1 MSMSNKRRRHE
12 QRFGRVTTRPKA
24 RGPTRTE
31 VRDAVLVA
39 SEHRCEWCGAPANQ
53 VQPRCY
59 GAQADERKSM
69 AVLAAWCGTC
79 DPKIGAVSAFG
90 HPSRFASDP
99 PWKKG

>member
-1 MSMSNKRRRHE
+1 
-12 QRFGRVTTRPKA
+12 
-24 RGPTRTE
+24 
-31 VRDAVLVA
+31 
-39 SEHRCEWCGAPANQ
+39 
-53 VQPRCY
+53 
-59 GAQADERKSM
+59 M